1 LEGANARSEIH
12 TEKITSAMHKSKHQ
26 STFLRKIASPIA
38 NIMMAILEI
47 TKPADPVV
55 AHVTINT
62 IPAMTPFQRTRVNSL
77 SLPSFQTFFE
87 IPKSKYQSEKD
98 ERSDGQQRID

>member
-12 TEKITSAMHKSKHQ
+12 TEKITSAMHKSKTSEH
-26 STFLRKIASPIA
+26 LLEEDRKSDREYYDGDI
-38 NIMMAILEI
+38 EI

-55 AHVTINT
+55 APVTINT
-62 IPAMTPFQRTRVNSL
+62 IPAMTPFNAPRVNSL

-98 ERSDGQQRID
+98 ERSDGQQRIG